1 MAQKPKAKNPRSKN
15 GAKRYKQLTNPV
27 PIGETLQDLTKQRW
41 VIGTPIGQGGFGVIY
56 SG

>member
-1 MAQKPKAKNPRSKN
+1 MAQKPKAKNPRAKN
-15 GAKRYKQLTNPV
+15 GANGYKQLTNPV